1 MAGALLLLFLIVPII
16 ELYVIIQVGQSLGV
30 LPTLALLIGVS
41 IAGAVLVR
49 REGLGVWR
57 RAQRQLDQG
66 EIPTS
71 ELIDGLLI
79 LAAGALMLT
88 PGFLTDAVGLLLLV
102 PPSRAL
108 VRGAL
113 VRRYRH
119 RLASGA
125 SAYRTS
131 RGGFTFTRVHDV
143 RDVGDVTPPEW
154 RGERRGELGD
164 G

>member
-16 ELYVIIQVGQSLGV
+16 ELYVIIQVGQWLGV
-30 LPTLALLIGVS
+30 FPTLALLIGVS
-41 IAGAVLVR
+41 IAGAMLVR

-57 RAQRQLDQG
+57 RAQRQLSQG
-66 EIPTS
+66 EIPTN

-79 LAAGALMLT
+79 LTAGALMLT
-88 PGFLTDAVGLLLLV
+88 PGFLTDTVGLLLLV
-102 PPSRAL
+102 PPSRVL
-108 VRGAL
+108 VRSAL

-125 SAYRTS
+125 SAYRS
-131 RGGFTFTRVHDV
+131 SSGGFTFTRVYDV

-154 RGERRGELGD
+154 RDERRGELGD